1 MNSTGS
7 WMSEGLEGATE
18 FANKRVQLLNLFS
31 KWTILREDNP
41 NVQAV
46 PQGMPLPS
54 ALLMDADIDEE
65 DAVLY
70 AARKR
75 LDEARRE

>member
-1 MNSTGS
+1 
-7 WMSEGLEGATE
+7 MSEGLEGATE